1 MEPNRFALKARLIE
15 EIQMPDT
22 IRASHIL
29 LMYTGSMRSTASRSQ
44 DEAESLINQIK
55 SELDDGG
62 NFAEL
67 ARTHSDCPSGS
78 EGGDLGVFGQGMM
91 VPEFEQVAFDLNV
104 GDVSDVVDTPFGYH
118 IIRRSA

>member
-1 MEPNRFALKARLIE
+1 
-15 EIQMPDT
+15 MPDT